1 MPVDIEKTF
10 ALLFDKDNKIAYRAL
25 QALQKESEKTD
36 RVYPYM
42 DRLGEMLDSDRSYL
56 RTRALVL
63 LAYNA
68 KWDRDHK
75 IDEIIDRYLEH
86 VTDARPVTARQCI
99 RLLPVI
105 AGHKPEL
112 KSEILSALYGAD
124 ISVYGESMRPLIYR
138 DIQKALK
145 DLQGA

>member
-1 MPVDIEKTF
+1 
-10 ALLFDKDNKIAYRAL
+10 
-25 QALQKESEKTD
+25 
-36 RVYPYM
+36 M

-68 KWDRDHK
+68 KWDRDYK
-75 IDEIIDRYLEH
+75 IDELIDRYLEH

-99 RLLPVI
+99 KLLPVI
-105 AGHKPEL
+105 AEHKPEL

-124 ISVYGESMRPLIYR
+124 ISVYGESMRPLIYK
-138 DIQKALK
+138 DIQNALK
-145 DLQGA
+145 DLQGL